1 MAVGEYKIYKNSND
15 NNIYTIIEL
24 TCSLDDIINY
34 QVEMIGEN
42 LELGIIP
49 INVMA
54 ENNIVKLYYDTSD
67 KISLSEYLKVQKL
80 SKNEKIEMLQ
90 SVIRTIKNSKDYL
103 LYENSFILDLNY
115 IYIEQNSSKIQ
126 LMYLPIKLDINI
138 NQNIRSLINE
148 VVGVDTG
155 EIDIS
160 YVDLL
165 KQLELLKIKSTK
177 IELTNTYEI
186 KNNIKRSNKVYK
198 KPESK
203 NNKSN
208 KIDKV
213 KKKDAQS
220 IVKRKKK
227 NSITKQK
234 KNLIIF
240 GLTQLVLIIII
251 TIILKFANNID
262 ITTYAGILILV
273 IAVDFLILKRL
284 VKSKENINNN
294 NYERQINEPSVP
306 MRKAKKLNVDSED
319 EI

>member
-1 MAVGEYKIYKNSND
+1 MAVGEYKINKNSND
-15 NNIYTIIEL
+15 NIYTIIEL
-24 TCSLDDIINY
+24 TCPLDDIINY

-67 KISLSEYLKVQKL
+67 KISLCEYLKVQKL

-90 SVIRTIKNSKDYL
+90 SVIRTIKNSKNYL

-115 IYIEQNSSKIQ
+115 IYIEQNSSKVQ
-126 LMYLPIKLDINI
+126 VMYLPIKLDFNI

-165 KQLELLKIKSTK
+165 KQLELLKIKSAK

-186 KNNIKRSNKVYK
+186 KNKIKRSNKVYK

-208 KIDKV
+208 KPDKV

-220 IVKRKKK
+220 IVKRKK
-227 NSITKQK
+227 NYSITKQK

-251 TIILKFANNID
+251 TIILKFANNVD
-262 ITTYAGILILV
+262 STTYAGILILV

-306 MRKAKKLNVDSED
+306 MRKAKKINVGRED
-319 EI
+319 DI